1 MTRRPTHRH
10 VPTLTEVV
18 QPAAPAA
25 PEAAAAPAPAIS
37 QEEVVR
43 QVMQRVDAML
53 ERRLREAIAAA
64 VVEQAQALAPL
75 LRGEIESSVRQAVAE
90 ALEPDT
96 GRAPP
101 GR

>member
-18 QPAAPAA
+18 RPAAPGA
-25 PEAAAAPAPAIS
+25 PEAAAAPAIS

-75 LRGEIESSVRQAVAE
+75 LRGEIESFVRQAVDE
-90 ALEPDT
+90 ALQQET
-96 GRAPP
+96 GRARPA
-101 GR
+101 R